1 MSNSPYS
8 VPAAES
14 SPVKSFWSGESYWMV
29 DSDSESFV
37 EVTHAF
43 CNGEFCRGDAA
54 PRQAASSPAGSRQLM
69 SPVLVS
75 PLSPVTSAC
84 RVAWSGDE
92 TLSPLPS
99 TAGSVSSL
107 ADDGIMEL
115 EVLIPLALS
124 PLASAALG
132 PAVDGDARAWPRI
145 PSPRRAPSPS

>member
-1 MSNSPYS
+1 MSDSPCS
-8 VPAAES
+8 VPAAEA

-29 DSDSESFV
+29 DSDTESFV

-43 CNGEFCRGDAA
+43 CNAEFCTGVAA
-54 PRQAASSPAGSRQLM
+54 RAQAASSPAGLM

-84 RVAWSGDE
+84 RVAWSGAE

-107 ADDGIMEL
+107 ADDGIMEPEAL
-115 EVLIPLALS
+115 LPLALS
-124 PLASAALG
+124 PLAPAALG
-132 PAVDGDARAWPRI
+132 PPVDGDARAWPRI
-145 PSPRRAPSPS
+145 PSPRRAPS